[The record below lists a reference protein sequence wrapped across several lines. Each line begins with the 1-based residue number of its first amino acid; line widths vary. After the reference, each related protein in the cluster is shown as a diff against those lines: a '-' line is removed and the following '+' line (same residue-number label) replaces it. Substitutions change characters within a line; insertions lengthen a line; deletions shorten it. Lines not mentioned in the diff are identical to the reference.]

1 MNLYNEEGA
10 VGEASDAILQF
21 NLEITRFRIIFFIKK
36 IYLII
41 LCQRFI
47 YTILNIKYSVLY
59 LV

>member
-21 NLEITRFRIIFFIKK
+21 NLEITRFRIFFIKK

-47 YTILNIKYSVLY
+47 YTILNIKYSI
-59 LV
+59 

>member
-1 MNLYNEEGA
+1 MNLYNEESA

-47 YTILNIKYSVLY
+47 YTILNIKYSI
-59 LV
+59 

>member
-10 VGEASDAILQF
+10 VGEASDFLQF

-47 YTILNIKYSVLY
+47 YTILNIKYSI
-59 LV
+59 

>member
-1 MNLYNEEGA
+1 MNLYNEE
-10 VGEASDAILQF
+10 GEASDAILQF

>member
-1 MNLYNEEGA
+1 MNLYNDEGA

-47 YTILNIKYSVLY
+47 YTILNIKYSI
-59 LV
+59 